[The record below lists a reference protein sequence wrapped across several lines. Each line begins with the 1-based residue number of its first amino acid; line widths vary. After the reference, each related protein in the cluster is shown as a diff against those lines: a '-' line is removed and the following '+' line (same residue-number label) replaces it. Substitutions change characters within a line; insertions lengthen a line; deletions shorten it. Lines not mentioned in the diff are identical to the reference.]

1 MYQRLNGG
9 GGCLEDATVECTWY
23 AEKNRGILAVSHHQT
38 QRPSLGRQNLLGW
51 RMTRDRES
59 DREWEG
65 GRCRQAIFPQGIK
78 SVGSHEDDAERE
90 QKLVCPSLLQCTA
103 RLFPPAPAPSSY
115 AGRAGRKYKA
125 IRQWKRHEGKITAAA
140 PSVNFRQ
147 PSQ

>member
-1 MYQRLNGG
+1 MYQRLKWRRRLPRR
-9 GGCLEDATVECTWY
+9 CYSRVHMVRREEQRHSCCQSSPDSEAFLRATEP
-23 AEKNRGILAVSHHQT
+23 ARMKNDQ
-38 QRPSLGRQNLLGW
+38 
-51 RMTRDRES
+51 RES